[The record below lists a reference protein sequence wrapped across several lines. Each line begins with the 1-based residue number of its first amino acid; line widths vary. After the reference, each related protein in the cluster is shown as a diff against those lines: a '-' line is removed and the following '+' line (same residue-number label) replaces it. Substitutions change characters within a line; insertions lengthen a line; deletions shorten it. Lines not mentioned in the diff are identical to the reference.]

1 MEKIFNINDINR
13 DAFMLH
19 GPLAHHGYDW
29 WWHSFTAQDAET
41 GEDKP
46 FFIEFFIC
54 NPALAED
61 EPVLGQLPKNKESGK
76 RPSYLMV
83 KAGCWGEDHCQ
94 LHRFF
99 SLKNVRIHSAAPY
112 EVEADDCYASETILK
127 GNVSISAEDAE
138 AHPEWMC
145 NAGEM
150 SWDLT
155 IDKQIAFNVG
165 YGASKPLREIEAF
178 AMYWHA
184 EGMKSAFSGT
194 VVLNGRRYTVSPEKS
209 YGYADKNWGR
219 DFTSPWVWLSS
230 NCLVSQKTGKKLNN
244 SVFDIGGGRPK
255 IYFVPLNRRLLG
267 VFYYEGREFDFNF
280 SHVWL
285 NVKTEF
291 SFEEFDEEVAWH
303 VRQENSSAVME
314 TEVRCKKKDMLLVNY
329 EAPDGSKK
337 HNRLWNGGNGY
348 GIVKLY
354 EKKDG
359 KALLI
364 DEIEATH
371 IGCEY
376 GEYC

>member
-1 MEKIFNINDINR
+1 MFNNHDTTRN
-13 DAFMLH
+13 AFMLT
-19 GPLAHHGYDW
+19 GLLAHKGYDW
-29 WWHSFTAQDAET
+29 WWHSFTAQDEET

-61 EPVLGQLPKNKESGK
+61 EPVLGQLPENREKGK
-76 RPSYLMV
+76 YPSYLMV
-83 KAGCWGEDHCQ
+83 KAGCWGEGKMQ

-99 SLKNVRIHSAAPY
+99 SLKNVRIHPSAPY
-112 EVEADDCYASETILK
+112 EVEAEDCYATENSLRGSIHITEEEKET
-127 GNVSISAEDAE
+127 
-138 AHPEWMC
+138 HPEWMC
-145 NAGEM
+145 DSGDIEWNLE
-150 SWDLT
+150 

-165 YGASKPLREIEAF
+165 YGASKPLRGAEAF

-184 EGMKSAFSGT
+184 EGMKSAFKGT
-194 VVLNGRRYTVSPEKS
+194 ITCNGRKYIVTPEKS

-230 NCLVSQKTGKKLNN
+230 NCLVSKVTGKKLEN

-255 IYFVPLNRRLLG
+255 IYFVPLDRRLLG
-267 VFYYEGREFDFNF
+267 VFYYEGKEYDFNF

-291 SFEEFDEEVAWH
+291 SFEEKEDTVSWR
-303 VRQENSSAVME
+303 VRQENKYAVME
-314 TEVRCKKKDMLLVNY
+314 TEISCNKKDMLLVNY
-329 EAPDGSKK
+329 EAPDGTKR

-348 GIVKLY
+348 GTIKLY
-354 EKKDG
+354 DKQGSETV
-359 KALLI
+359 LV

-376 GEYC
+376 GEYDD